1 MPFYPKGAQIIKCI
15 VSGGEKVRWSET
27 VKRLDSEFIR
37 LPGDCIMAQACICYL
52 GPFISSYR
60 EELIKIWL
68 KDIAAR
74 QIPLNEDF
82 RLHEFMVEATEIRE
96 WNIQG
101 LPSDDFSTENGII
114 ITKAGRW
121 PLIIDP
127 QGQAQKW
134 IKCMEQKNNLE
145 VIDLDQVD
153 YLNVLE
159 KALQNGLPVLLQ
171 NVLETLDN
179 TLTPILSKSLVKT
192 AGQILIKFNDK
203 MISYDDKF
211 R

>member
-1 MPFYPKGAQIIKCI
+1 
-15 VSGGEKVRWSET
+15 
-27 VKRLDSEFIR
+27 
-37 LPGDCIMAQACICYL
+37 
-52 GPFISSYR
+52 
-60 EELIKIWL
+60 
-68 KDIAAR
+68 
-74 QIPLNEDF
+74 
-82 RLHEFMVEATEIRE
+82 MVEATDIRE

-114 ITKAGRW
+114 ITKAGHW

-134 IKCMEQKNNLE
+134 IKCMEQKNKLE
-145 VIDLDQVD
+145 IIDLDQVD
-153 YLNVLE
+153 YVNVLE

-179 TLTPILSKSLVKT
+179 SLTPILNKSLVKT

-203 MISYDDKF
+203 MISYNDKF

>member
-1 MPFYPKGAQIIKCI
+1 
-15 VSGGEKVRWSET
+15 
-27 VKRLDSEFIR
+27 
-37 LPGDCIMAQACICYL
+37 
-52 GPFISSYR
+52 
-60 EELIKIWL
+60 
-68 KDIAAR
+68 
-74 QIPLNEDF
+74 
-82 RLHEFMVEATEIRE
+82 MVEATDIRE

-134 IKCMEQKNNLE
+134 IKCMEQKNKLE
-145 VIDLDQVD
+145 VIDLDQPD
-153 YLNVLE
+153 YVNVLE
-159 KALQNGLPVLLQ
+159 RAMQTGLPVLLQ

-179 TLTPILSKSLVKT
+179 ALTPILAKSVIKT
-192 AGQILIKFNDK
+192 AGQTLIKFNDK
-203 MISYDDKF
+203 MLTYNDKF